1 MSIIEVAKS
10 YINAVQTGDQ
20 AGLGRLLSPEIVWHQ
35 PGQNRFSGTHNG
47 LQAVVNMIGRMM
59 EHSNGTF
66 AITRTVRFSAN
77 GEWVAV
83 ELEFSGQRDGARLNQ
98 PGIDLLKIENGQI
111 VEARLFSSD
120 QKAEDEFWGK

>member
-35 PGQNRFSGTHNG
+35 PGKNRFSGTHNG
-47 LQAVVNMIGRMM
+47 LHAVVNMIGSMM

-66 AITRTVRFSAN
+66 AITRTIRFSAN
-77 GEWVAV
+77 GDWVAV
-83 ELEFSGQRDGARLNQ
+83 ELEFSGKRDGAILNQ
-98 PGIDLLKIENGQI
+98 PGIDLLKIVNGQV

-120 QKAEDEFWGK
+120 QTAEDEFWGK